1 MSAKK
6 NHLETIQLKLDWN
19 SKFFYNSFPK
29 MMEFVGAFLFE
40 IFVVSF
46 QFICNDT
53 QANCVTQM
61 AKPRVKC

>member
-1 MSAKK
+1 
-6 NHLETIQLKLDWN
+6 
-19 SKFFYNSFPK
+19 